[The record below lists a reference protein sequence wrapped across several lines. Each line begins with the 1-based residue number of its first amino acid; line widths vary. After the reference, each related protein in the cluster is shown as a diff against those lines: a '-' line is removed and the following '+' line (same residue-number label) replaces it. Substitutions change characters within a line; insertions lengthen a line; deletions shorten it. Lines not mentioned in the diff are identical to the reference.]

1 MDLDI
6 DSGST
11 PKRGVVVEM
20 GFEDTVNVRG
30 V

>member
-11 PKRGVVVEM
+11 PERGVVIE
-20 GFEDTVNVRG
+20 VRLKNAVDVGG

>member
-20 GFEDTVNVRG
+20 RLENTVDVRG

>member
-11 PKRGVVVEM
+11 PERGVVVEM
-20 GFEDTVNVRG
+20 GLKNTVDVG
-30 V
+30 GI